1 MPTFRAQT
9 GGRSGITNLI
19 AQLVGG
25 GDKLTAEDEIKIGQ
39 AAAATNRST
48 ALAEKARAE
57 MQAAH
62 DAELLRRDP
71 DARRAHAA
79 RAANLP
85 NARYA
90 DDIEEHFQHGAPLPA
105 HITPEMVRAYNAQRA
120 GVGAVDFA
128 TAPTNAQQMA
138 AGASTTLADM
148 VRGVVAGTRDV
159 VGQNQLKAS
168 LPGSGYRE
176 PYGNVTNEGL
186 VTNQETGAVSTGN
199 APLLAETIKRITAQ
213 AGQAGA
219 AAGLSNARRNEITD
233 PNSPRNKNLTEGRPA
248 KPRTPAQERRDNA
261 YAARAEAAAA
271 AASRAEM
278 DAVRSEVSRKARR
291 DPAMKDRR
299 LGNWDEKEG
308 AFEVLDKSGKIIGYY
323 D

>member
-1 MPTFRAQT
+1 MPTFRTQT
-9 GGRSGITNLI
+9 RGRSGITNLI

-25 GDKLTAEDEIKIGQ
+25 GDKLTAADEIKIGQ
-39 AAAATNRST
+39 AAAATNRNT
-48 ALAEKARAE
+48 ALTEKVRAE
-57 MQAAH
+57 MQAEH
-62 DAELLRRDP
+62 EAELRRRDP
-71 DARRAHAA
+71 DARRMFAA

-85 NARYA
+85 NVSYA
-90 DDIEEHFQHGAPLPA
+90 NDIEESFQHGAPLPA
-105 HITPEMVRAYNAQRA
+105 HITPEMVRAYQAQR
-120 GVGAVDFA
+120 GGTDAVDFA
-128 TAPTNAQQMA
+128 TGKTNAQQMA
-138 AGASTTLADM
+138 AGSSTTLADM

-159 VGQNQLKAS
+159 AGQNQLKAS

-186 VTNQETGAVSTGN
+186 VTNQETGAVTAGN
-199 APLLAETIKRITAQ
+199 EPLLAETIKRIRAQ

-219 AAGLSNARRNEITD
+219 AAGLSTTRADDIKATQDARI
-233 PNSPRNKNLTEGRPA
+233 KNLTEGRPA
-248 KPRTPAQERRDNA
+248 KPRTAAQERRDNA
-261 YAARAEAAAA
+261 YAARAEAMAAA
-271 AASRAEM
+271 AEREQL
-278 DAVRSEVSRKARR
+278 DALRSDAQRKARR